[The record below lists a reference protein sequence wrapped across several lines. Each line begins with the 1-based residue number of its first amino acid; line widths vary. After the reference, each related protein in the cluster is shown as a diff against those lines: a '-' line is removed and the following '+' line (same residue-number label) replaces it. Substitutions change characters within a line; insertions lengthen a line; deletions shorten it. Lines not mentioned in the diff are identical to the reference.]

1 MDEHTDSLVL
11 KSALESDG
19 CRSSGVNNIL
29 KDIFDCHREFNFS
42 LDAHYVPSSENPADF
57 PSRKVSSVSLGP
69 TPSTLCLWVAI
80 VNAMEQASARSTLHL
95 EQLRVLAGLIFLHS
109 LCLRTTTCKCCHRLF
124 YCAPSEMHSRSRF
137 SRCIYCHYPGLEA
150 WTLLVGVATVACCR
164 SSSSG
169 KEKRRWRFVVPL
181 SSRSALV
188 LQNSSMGSMG
198 YRLCLLRLTCSHP

>member
-1 MDEHTDSLVL
+1 MVAEAPALIIFSKTFLIATENST
-11 KSALESDG
+11 SALTHIMFLL
-19 CRSSGVNNIL
+19 VQTPP
-29 KDIFDCHREFNFS
+29 IF
-42 LDAHYVPSSENPADF
+42 LPGKF
-57 PSRKVSSVSLGP
+57 PTWIVSCQRWLGGRSSVSLGP
-69 TPSTLCLWVAI
+69 TPSTLCFWIVI
-80 VNAMEQASARSTLHL
+80 VNAMEQASARPTLHL

-109 LCLRTTTCKCCHRLF
+109 LCLQTTTCRCCHRLF

-137 SRCIYCHYPGLEA
+137 SRCVCYHYPGLEA

-198 YRLCLLRLTCSHP
+198 YRLCLIRLTCSHP

>member
-1 MDEHTDSLVL
+1 MFLLV
-11 KSALESDG
+11 KTPP
-19 CRSSGVNNIL
+19 
-29 KDIFDCHREFNFS
+29 IF
-42 LDAHYVPSSENPADF
+42 LPGKF
-57 PSRKVSSVSLGP
+57 PTWIVSCQRWLGGRSSVSLGP
-69 TPSTLCLWVAI
+69 TPSTLCLWIAI
-80 VNAMEQASARSTLHL
+80 ANAMEQASAHPTLYL

-109 LCLRTTTCKCCHRLF
+109 LCLRTTTCRCCRRLF
-124 YCAPSEMHSRSRF
+124 YCAPSEMHSWSRF
-137 SRCIYCHYPGLEA
+137 SPSIYYHYPGLEA

-198 YRLCLLRLTCSHP
+198 YRLCLIRLTCSHP